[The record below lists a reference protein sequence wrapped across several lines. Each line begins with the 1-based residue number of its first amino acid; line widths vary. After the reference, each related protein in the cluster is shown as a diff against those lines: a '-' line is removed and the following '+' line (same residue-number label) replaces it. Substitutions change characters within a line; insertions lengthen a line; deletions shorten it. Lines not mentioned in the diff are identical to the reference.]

1 MSIFDALVH
10 ENLNDT
16 YDMCQHCIFLSLSFL
31 TFFQG
36 KKRWVHRFTEHF
48 EPASLTCISAGQSL
62 VALGTKTGKIH
73 VYESSSEFKCLRWEK
88 SADDGGE

>member
-1 MSIFDALVH
+1 MTHMTYVNTVFFLVSV
-10 ENLNDT
+10 
-16 YDMCQHCIFLSLSFL
+16 FSL
-31 TFFQG
+31 FFQG

-73 VYESSSEFKCLRWEK
+73 VYESSSEFKCLRWKK
-88 SADDGGE
+88 SVNGGE